1 MGIDA
6 NRYGDVVDFVI
17 GKQAVALYFP
27 GIEHFAAQGQ
37 DGLVL
42 FVAAH
47 FGAAASGVTFY
58 QEDFVISGVFA
69 FAVS

>member
-1 MGIDA
+1 MGINA
-6 NRYGDVVDFVI
+6 NSNRDVVDFVVS
-17 GKQAVALYFP
+17 KQAVALDFP

-37 DGLVL
+37 NGLVL

-58 QEDFVISGVFA
+58 QEDFVISCVFA